1 MGAYAAVHGLF
12 PFHFCMFVTQQR
24 WAAKWWLLPPCS
36 PTVQSYPCRSSLNR
50 VWFHRNC
57 WTNSFR
63 KRCTAS
69 FLLQKMRALAT
80 RRKSWRPSST
90 GAVGAFCKITVWAHW
105 VHLGLGRLTS
115 RGISKTLPIFGN
127 MAFTHL
133 QKLQA
138 EQDPIATSES
148 RLILVLLGKRA

>member
-1 MGAYAAVHGLF
+1 MLQCMGFF
-12 PFHFCMFVTQQR
+12 PSISACLWNSSGELLSGGCCRHVLQLSRVTR
-24 WAAKWWLLPPCS
+24 VAP
-36 PTVQSYPCRSSLNR
+36 RSNR

-63 KRCTAS
+63 KRCTVS
-69 FLLQKMRALAT
+69 FLSQKMQALAT
-80 RRKSWRPSST
+80 RRKAWRPSST
-90 GAVGAFCKITVWAHW
+90 GAVLVLSVKSQCGHTW
-105 VHLGLGRLTS
+105 VRLGLGRLTS